1 MTNSKPVISCNNVWK
16 LFGFAPEKYLKTL
29 SEDRSYEEIQADGYI
44 AGVKDVS
51 VDVFEGEML
60 VIMGLSESGK
70 STLLRCM
77 SRLHDITG
85 GTIKI
90 DDQDIMALEEKELIN
105 LRRNKMGMV
114 F

>member
-29 SEDRSYEEIQADGYI
+29 SEDTSYEEIQADGYI

-60 VIMGLSESGK
+60 VDNKRIARYT
-70 STLLRCM
+70 STGIYTQNRNM
-77 SRLHDITG
+77 SCP
-85 GTIKI
+85 IK
-90 DDQDIMALEEKELIN
+90 M
-105 LRRNKMGMV
+105 